1 MSKTAKRKVAT
12 KKKTRKNPSLLVLQ
26 KENFHLRKK
35 LERLST
41 RSMQPDEAYNLNK
54 TQLKKQR
61 KEFMDL
67 IANWGKK

>member
-1 MSKTAKRKVAT
+1 MSKTAKRKTTT
-12 KKKTRKNPSLLVLQ
+12 KKKTRKNASLLTLQ
-26 KENFHLRKK
+26 KENFTLRKK
-35 LERLST
+35 LQTLSK

-61 KEFMDL
+61 KEFMDI